1 MVCVEVCRG
10 VLCVYMVY
18 IHVYRV
24 YVGVNMVMKVY
35 KGCINDII
43 ILEYDGFTYPTE
55 DIPFGEN
62 HQGVLRPAC
71 DKADRGAAEGTHEVP

>member
-1 MVCVEVCRG
+1 MGCVEVFRG
-10 VLCVYMVY
+10 VLCVYMV
-18 IHVYRV
+18 VYTCIT
-24 YVGVNMVMKVY
+24 GVRRCKYGNEVY

-62 HQGVLRPAC
+62 HQRVLRPAC